1 MGHLSTSERVCSKTP
16 AIATDSSPPLVAR
29 RSKFPNGDAQ
39 QQVRRGEDSSP
50 ELPPRGKL
58 QLPPKREELPRSVVP
73 KEIANH
79 VPKDAIDLEEYT
91 RTFVGDRVLG
101 WQFQAPLK
109 WDKVIQISLLHIVAG
124 ICLLTYPLREL
135 NPYTTIWCKY
145 CYTFSHHLSHPYP
158 YPYPYPYHT
167 ISIPSGIA

>member
-16 AIATDSSPPLVAR
+16 AISGDSSPPLLAR
-29 RSKFPNGDAQ
+29 RSKLPNGDAQ

-58 QLPPKREELPRSVVP
+58 QLPQKREELPRAVIP
-73 KEIANH
+73 QEIADH
-79 VPKDAIDLEEYT
+79 VPKDAINLEEYT

-124 ICLLTYPLREL
+124 ICLLTYPLRNL
-135 NPYTTIWCKY
+135 NLYTTIWCKY
-145 CYTFSHHLSHPYP
+145 WISTPS
-158 YPYPYPYHT
+158 T
-167 ISIPSGIA
+167 I